1 MLCLIVFIFKNQD
14 NKYILGGC
22 FEVKRDHRLK
32 VWGRSMYSK
41 NIRFLPVCVF
51 FDFKLF
57 NDYQEA
63 ESI

>member
-1 MLCLIVFIFKNQD
+1 
-14 NKYILGGC
+14 
-22 FEVKRDHRLK
+22 
-32 VWGRSMYSK
+32 MYSK